1 MSSEIPDRLLYTEEH
16 EWIDPET
23 GWVGITDHAQEEL
36 GDVVFV
42 DLPSPD
48 ATVSYMEPFMM
59 VESVKAVS
67 DIYSPAD
74 GTVSEVN
81 RPVVDEPERV
91 NEDPYDAGRL
101 ARLEVESLP
110 DDLMDP
116 DDYRDHVG

>member
-1 MSSEIPDRLLYTEEH
+1 MSADIPDRLLYTEEH

-42 DLPSPD
+42 DLPSQD
-48 ATVSYMEPFMM
+48 DTVSYMEPFMM

-74 GTVSEVN
+74 GTVREVN
-81 RPVVDEPERV
+81 RAVVDEPERV
-91 NEDPYDAGRL
+91 NDDPYEDGRL

-110 DDLMDP
+110 DDLMDS
-116 DDYRDHVG
+116 DAYRDHVG